1 MWIASDIKDPVLRHF
16 PGRKS
21 VGYFGAVR
29 IRDGLFVAMR
39 ELDKFNGQSFYE
51 FMRKLLETGGELGRK
66 MVLITDNAKYHHAK
80 LHKEWREKNANRFFL
95 DFLPPYS
102 QDLNPVER
110 VWKLVRRNCL
120 HNRYFHTLK
129 EVQDVVEV
137 QFREWSFENE
147 ILRKLCA
154 INWVAMFKVEYGGQ
168 TSFPLWISTLSQLL
182 MDLIDKLH
190 FQDPAA
196 GTRRMSKLLHRST

>member
-1 MWIASDIKDPVLRHF
+1 MWIPPEIKDPVLRHF

-29 IRDGLFVAMR
+29 LRDGLFVAMR
-39 ELDKFNGQSFYE
+39 EMNKFNAQSFHD
-51 FMRKLLETGGELGRK
+51 FMKKLLEVGSTEGRN

-80 LHKEWREKNANRFFL
+80 LHKEWRKEQANRFAL

-102 QDLNPVER
+102 PDLNPVER

-129 EVQDVVEV
+129 EVQDVVET
-137 QFREWSFENE
+137 QFLEWSLGSET
-147 ILRKLCA
+147 LRRLCA
-154 INWVAMFKVEYGGQ
+154 I
-168 TSFPLWISTLSQLL
+168 T
-182 MDLIDKLH
+182 
-190 FQDPAA
+190 
-196 GTRRMSKLLHRST
+196 